1 LYPLEINAGA
11 KDWLIPT
18 RPSVQSMATPLP
30 AATVAR
36 LPRYLRCLSDMAH
49 TSSTCSS
56 DELADEAGVTA
67 AQVRKDLSYLGSHGT
82 RGVGYDIPE
91 LRGLVRNVLGMAT
104 DHPVVI
110 IGAGNLG
117 SALTNYK
124 GFESWGFDIV
134 GLLDVDETKIGQPV
148 DGLTVESISH
158 LERIVDERG
167 VEIGIIATPPSA
179 AQPVADRLS
188 RAGIRSIL
196 NLAPTVLKAAE
207 GVSIRRVDLST
218 ELGILAFHLKGE

>member
-1 LYPLEINAGA
+1 
-11 KDWLIPT
+11 
-18 RPSVQSMATPLP
+18 
-30 AATVAR
+30 
-36 LPRYLRCLSDMAH
+36 
-49 TSSTCSS
+49 
-56 DELADEAGVTA
+56 
-67 AQVRKDLSYLGSHGT
+67 
-82 RGVGYDIPE
+82 
-91 LRGLVRNVLGMAT
+91 MAT